1 MSWVAG
7 RGEIEEARDRDETDT
22 PDTPHIDSMNIGA

>member
-22 PDTPHIDSMNIGA
+22 PHIDSMNIGA